1 MSNETE
7 SAGTEE
13 SPADEEI
20 RTSGHVERTILNH
33 MVGDDH
39 ESDAPTTVS
48 GVLDDVAAV
57 IERGDYANIGP
68 QGAANVTV
76 RKATVRRT
84 FTQLAE
90 KGLVR
95 RVSDLAPSEL
105 RDSRFDLGALED
117 GEAADDPTAYART
130 TDDARV
136 TDWILTD
143 EGRRE
148 VERLDARY
156 EAEVDDLAARYG
168 RPHGETTARI
178 DA

>member
-1 MSNETE
+1 MQEETE
-7 SAGTEE
+7 FGGTDE
-13 SPADEEI
+13 SPAAEEL
-20 RTSGHVERTILNH
+20 RTSGHVERTILHH
-33 MVGDDH
+33 MVGDDY
-39 ESDAPTTVS
+39 ESYAPTTVS
-48 GVLDDVAAV
+48 AVLDDVAAV
-57 IERGDYANIGP
+57 IERGGYANIGP
-68 QGAANVTV
+68 EGAADVTV
-76 RKATVRRT
+76 RKSTVRRT

-95 RVSDLAPSEL
+95 RVSDLAASEL

-117 GEAADDPTAYART
+117 DEAADDPTAYART

-136 TDWILTD
+136 TDWVLTD

-156 EAEVDDLAARYG
+156 EAALDDLAARYG
-168 RPHGETTARI
+168 RPRGETTARI